1 MRDIVHNLKIVQAIA
16 PAVLAATATGAAIDL
31 KGVESIAFVIN
42 SGAIVGAGD
51 FEAKIQESDTTTA
64 GDFADVPAAYVLGEL
79 PETLAADSVAK
90 VGYRG
95 HRRYVRLVLTKNGG
109 TSIAAGAVAV
119 MGGVHDRPVA

>member
-16 PAVLAATATGAAIDL
+16 PAVLAATTEGAAIDL
-31 KGVESIAFVIN
+31 KGVESIALVIN

-51 FEAKIQESDTTTA
+51 FTAKLQESDTTTPA
-64 GDFADVPAAYVLGEL
+64 DFTDVPDDYVLGEL
-79 PETLAADSVAK
+79 PEDLAANSVAK

-95 HRRYVRLVLTKNGG
+95 HKRYVRLVLTKNGG